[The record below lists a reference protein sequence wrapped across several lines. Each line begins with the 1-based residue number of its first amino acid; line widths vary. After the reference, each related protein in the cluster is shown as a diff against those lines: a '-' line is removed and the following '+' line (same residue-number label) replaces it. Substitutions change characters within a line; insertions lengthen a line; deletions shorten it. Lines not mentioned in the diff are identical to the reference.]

1 MRMHRAIATSQCT
14 RTCTFDDRACRCKVR
29 RIAAEIP
36 YPSAVLLNNTL
47 LYHKNP
53 IKFPLELQS
62 DQDEHPM
69 IAQVRILTASSRFV
83 HCMIAR
89 EPKYDG
95 KPYDSRRNAIY
106 FRNPTKQHVTLS

>member
-1 MRMHRAIATSQCT
+1 MQIRTIIHHKRIVKRREEIFKHNIKVIVNLRIQYYFVIFITSY
-14 RTCTFDDRACRCKVR
+14 K
-29 RIAAEIP
+29 
-36 YPSAVLLNNTL
+36 L
-47 LYHKNP
+47 LYHKP
-53 IKFPLELQS
+53 LIKFPLELQS

-95 KPYDSRRNAIY
+95 KPYDSRRNAI
-106 FRNPTKQHVTLS
+106 